1 MKIEV
6 FFLHIIYIYK
16 NFLGTP
22 CCANCIEGGREAAIS
37 SVHVKSF
44 SLIVF
49 FQKAVQK
56 CMNSHVHVSLFF
68 SEGSAEVYEQPC
80 ACQLPFF

>member
-1 MKIEV
+1 MKIGL
-6 FFLHIIYIYK
+6 FFTYHIYN

-49 FQKAVQK
+49 F
-56 CMNSHVHVSLFF
+56 

-80 ACQLPFF
+80 ACQLVFFQKAVQKCMNSHVHVSVLFF